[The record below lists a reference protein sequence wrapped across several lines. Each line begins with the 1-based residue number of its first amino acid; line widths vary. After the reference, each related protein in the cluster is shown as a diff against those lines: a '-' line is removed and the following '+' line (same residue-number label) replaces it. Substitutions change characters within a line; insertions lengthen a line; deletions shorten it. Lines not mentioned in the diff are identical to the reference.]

1 MAWPTAHRNGGALAR
16 QGGGFQTRGFQ
27 PRSTPYSPIRTPL
40 GPPPVPGNDNLPW
53 RPPPPAGLPFGKRGG
68 GGGKGGGGGF
78 RRYVRRNKWMR
89 RLIRWNPVLDYVWDW
104 YNYINPE
111 PFAIQRPDNTGWV
124 LELNCGPITM
134 ANIGSGG
141 ASCAPATYVNVT
153 VKPAP
158 YMRYWWWVDWSR
170 QHPVYSDIYVG
181 QFQQRWRRVS
191 GNVPADSKYPVH
203 SYSQSW
209 RVGLLAPGG

>member
-40 GPPPVPGNDNLPW
+40 GPPPVPGNDNFPW

-104 YNYINPE
+104 YNYVNPE
-111 PFAIQRPDNTGWV
+111 PVANQRPDNTGWV
-124 LELNCGPITM
+124 LTWKCKDSYGENL
-134 ANIGSGG
+134 
-141 ASCAPATYVNVT
+141 
-153 VKPAP
+153 
-158 YMRYWWWVDWSR
+158 R
-170 QHPVYSDIYVG
+170 QYPGNTCPVYQPTDVTKKLLRVHVLGGGRKHLDDGKRSDHGCLVG
-181 QFQQRWRRVS
+181 CWLNGFLGVTNHRSR
-191 GNVPADSKYPVH
+191 
-203 SYSQSW
+203 
-209 RVGLLAPGG
+209 